1 MKMEIGRLT
10 SIILLIL
17 SLISC
22 SKQQPFKYLGD
33 REPSP
38 LHYIDDLDTKLYI
51 ICSKYEALHLY
62 DDLKGTLIQ
71 EIGINN
77 YYSTMQRRMS
87 IISYT
92 NDIGTCQ
99 FQQRTYDWL
108 SAKYDINTNFI
119 DPEYSQIEVM
129 VLAFLDNRQE
139 LWVGYKNFNRFKNQ
153 VKRYNLLFSLQ

>member
-1 MKMEIGRLT
+1 MKKVIY
-10 SIILLIL
+10 ILLIL

-22 SKQQPFKYLGD
+22 SKQQPIKYLGD

-108 SAKYDINTNFI
+108 STKYGINTNKI

-139 LWVGYKNFNRFKNQ
+139 LWVGYKNFNRFKNSFR
-153 VKRYNLLFSLQ
+153 RYKIPFYL

>member
-1 MKMEIGRLT
+1 MSTKIIYMKKVIY
-10 SIILLIL
+10 ILLIL
-17 SLISC
+17 FLISC
-22 SKQQPFKYLGD
+22 SKQQPIKYLAV
-33 REPSP
+33 REFSP
-38 LHYIDDLDTKLYI
+38 LHYIDDLDTKLYV

-62 DDLKGTLIQ
+62 DDLKGTLIK

-108 SAKYDINTNFI
+108 STKYGINTNII
-119 DPEYSQIEVM
+119 DPESSQIAVM
-129 VLAFLDNRQE
+129 VLAFKDGRQNY
-139 LWVGYKNFNRFKNQ
+139 WNGYKKYKNSIE
-153 VKRYNLLFSLQ
+153 YN

>member
-1 MKMEIGRLT
+1 MSTKIIYMKKVIY
-10 SIILLIL
+10 ILLIL

-22 SKQQPFKYLGD
+22 SKQQPIKYLGD

-38 LHYIDDLDTKLYI
+38 LHYIDDLDIKLYA

-71 EIGINN
+71 EIGIIN

-99 FQQRTYDWL
+99 FQSATYEWL
-108 SAKYDINTNFI
+108 STKYGINTNKI

-139 LWVGYKNFNRFKNQ
+139 LWVGFKKFNSFKNDIHIY
-153 VKRYNLLFSLQ
+153 KI